1 MYDPCIPEA
10 LKMYE
15 SMTSRHTRELYFS
28 KLVWKE
34 IVRDGELI
42 QVVPCLEMEFKF

>member
-15 SMTSRHTRELYFS
+15 HMTSRHVRELYFS

-34 IVRDGELI
+34 IERDGELI